1 MLEVCEQT
9 ANFVRA
15 CEAIHARLANGDILT
30 PDDRDLIV
38 FNGSELLSTLIPV

>member
-1 MLEVCEQT
+1 MLDICEET

-15 CEAIHARLANGDILT
+15 CDAIPTRLANGDILT